1 MWGCFCGRLAGA
13 GEMSIFVIQKIL
25 HTMVI
30 RERLI
35 QLAFEFRETR
45 LWEVL
50 ADNDIFAVQLQ
61 SGEIGYCSVMGQAGE
76 HYGLG
81 LYVGSGW
88 NSYLNF
94 ARLADCTRRVEMG
107 QIIAQIDCF
116 NCDFSPAGLIQPSEQ
131 KDEIKAYAKAHG
143 LKSTRGVGLPDF
155 VRYSPNMVPGPYASE
170 SDMDAMEEALSAAIF
185 VAKRLAKLKAFP
197 VMGFTMDGIHPSDSP
212 GQDIPLLSPLGRGS
226 FELSKTILPGRT
238 PDTASEVSFDRPEL
252 TVQIS
257 MLPMRSNLECRFIT
271 VDVASVAEPGK
282 RPYFP
287 TLMLSVD
294 GNTGFVTLP
303 RIEGAYDETTPAKSV
318 EDLALHIIGSGTRPG
333 TIFVEDDTTQLM
345 LKDFCSRTGIKLQRV
360 SRLKHLE
367 EAWTSLAQAL
377 GRR

>member
-1 MWGCFCGRLAGA
+1 
-13 GEMSIFVIQKIL
+13 MS
-25 HTMVI
+25 M

-50 ADNDIFAVQLQ
+50 ADNDIFAVLLR
-61 SGEIGYCSVMGQAGE
+61 SGETAYCSVMGQAGE
-76 HYGLG
+76 HHGLG
-81 LYVGSGW
+81 LYVGAGW

-94 ARLADCTRRVEMG
+94 ARLAGCTRRVEMG

-185 VAKRLAKLKAFP
+185 VAKHLAKLKAFP
-197 VMGFTMDGIHPSDSP
+197 AMGFTMEGIHPSDSP
-212 GQDIPLLSPLGRGS
+212 GQKIPLLSPLGKGS
-226 FELSKTILPGRT
+226 FELSTTVLPGRT
-238 PDTASEVSFDRPEL
+238 PDTASAVTFDRPEL
-252 TVQIS
+252 TMQIS
-257 MLPMRSNLECRFIT
+257 MLPVRSNLECRFIT
-271 VDVASVAEPGK
+271 VDVAPIAEPDR

-287 TLMLSVD
+287 TLLLIVD
-294 GNTGFVTLP
+294 GNTGFVTMP
-303 RIEGAYDETTPAKSV
+303 KIGGAYDETTPAQSV
-318 EDLALHIIGSGTRPG
+318 EDLALRIIGNGTRPG
-333 TIFVEDDTTQLM
+333 TIFVEDDTTHAM
-345 LKDFCSRTGIKLQRV
+345 LQDFCTRTGIKLRRV

-367 EAWTSLAQAL
+367 EAWVSMTDAL
-377 GRR
+377 GHRR